1 MRAHLLLVSMSLAL
15 SSCSS
20 PPKPPTVDES
30 LKRPA
35 NAAVAVEL
43 QVCKSELQN
52 TRILAAETTRLADS
66 ASHFANDMAT
76 RLALQQQAPA
86 VRPAATVDA
95 ANTVFTVFFAFGSA
109 QVTLPEP
116 GGNQLIE
123 QARAAALV
131 MLRGRTDGVAEA
143 PSESRIA
150 RDRAAAIRAYLVQ
163 AGVEPGR
170 IRTTWQPVGDHLAD
184 NGTSG
189 GRELNRRVEI
199 ELYRLPPQ
207 AVAPLVPLV
216 PSRH

>member
-30 LKRPA
+30 QKRPA

-66 ASHFANDMAT
+66 ATHYANDMAT
-76 RLALQQQAPA
+76 RLALQQQVPA
-86 VRPAATVDA
+86 GRPAATADA
-95 ANTVFTVFFAFGSA
+95 ANSVFTVFFAFGSV
-109 QVTLPEP
+109 QVTVPEP
-116 GGNQLIE
+116 GSTQLIE
-123 QARAAALV
+123 QARTAALV

-184 NGTSG
+184 NGTPS

-207 AVAPLVPLV
+207 ATAPLVPLV
-216 PSRH
+216 SSRL

>member
-66 ASHFANDMAT
+66 ASHYANDMAT
-76 RLALQQQAPA
+76 RLALQQQATA
-86 VRPAATVDA
+86 GRPAATADA
-95 ANTVFTVFFAFGSA
+95 ANSVFTVFFAFGSV
-109 QVTLPEP
+109 QVTVPEP
-116 GGNQLIE
+116 GSTQLIE
-123 QARAAALV
+123 QARTAALV

-207 AVAPLVPLV
+207 ATAPLVPLV
-216 PSRH
+216 SSRL